1 MLQSLSQA
9 HVRARGC
16 WGICKTWHILPNYV
30 SILHRMGL
38 LCWLLKPKMHMF
50 KHLLK
55 RTQKL
60 RPLPQIRQNLLEM
73 HVLILLHVR
82 ELGTL
87 MAKE

>member
-1 MLQSLSQA
+1 
-9 HVRARGC
+9 
-16 WGICKTWHILPNYV
+16 
-30 SILHRMGL
+30 MGL

-55 RTQKL
+55 RTQKF